1 MQNKCVKE
9 RDKFYFKLSLPA
21 LIITFLIFLLP
32 LFSVLGRAFINGP
45 EAVINT
51 FRDAYTWRL
60 LAFTVW
66 ESLLSAVISVS
77 LAIPF
82 SVFFSKYSF
91 FGRKAI
97 LTASDIAFALPA
109 ILCVLGFVIFYG
121 NNGILNNILIS
132 LGLIEDKIKFLY
144 SFPSVIM
151 AHVYLNFPVAFSLI
165 TSALAGMDEKEE
177 MASKLLGKSNF
188 YTFIRITIPKV
199 KGTIISAFILIFLF
213 CFPSFLIVM
222 SLGGSPKYYTIE
234 AEIYRRTYTDVNTVS
249 SSSLALFSFIIM
261 SFLLLVSGYGREEK
275 KASRSKRIIKKA
287 KGWKR
292 LEAFVLSC
300 LIFLFLAP
308 PLLSIVYRAFFTKDG
323 SFTLKAWI
331 DIASSS
337 PTGAG
342 TGMEAILNSLLIAF
356 LSSSLAVSL
365 STAIS
370 ISAVRRKS
378 RIIPLLTSLP
388 MAAGSVSLGLGFA
401 FLSTRLPYKSIYIS
415 YVLVILAH
423 LVVVMPFTVRTIMP
437 GAKRIPKTLPLASMC
452 LGKGCYSS
460 YRKVEKPMLK
470 SYRRRAFAFAFA
482 LSLGEVNATMAL
494 AEGKVT
500 TLPILIYKMIN
511 QYNYQGASALAI
523 ILLATA
529 IIVFA
534 IGEKEDKTNVIS
546 GN

>member
-1 MQNKCVKE
+1 MKE
-9 RDKFYFKLSLPA
+9 RDKFYLKLSLPA

-32 LFSVLGRAFINGP
+32 LFSVLGRAFKDGP

-51 FRDAYTWRL
+51 FCDAYTWRL

-287 KGWKR
+287 KGWKK
-292 LEAFVLSC
+292 LEAFVLSFF
-300 LIFLFLAP
+300 IFLFLAP

-323 SFTLKAWI
+323 VFTLKAWI

-342 TGMEAILNSLLIAF
+342 TGLEAIFNSLLIAF

-415 YVLVILAH
+415 YILVILAH

-437 GAKRIPKTLPLASMC
+437 GAKRIPNTLPLASMC

-523 ILLATA
+523 ILLTTA

>member
-1 MQNKCVKE
+1 MKE

-21 LIITFLIFLLP
+21 LVITFLIFLLP
-32 LFSVLGRAFINGP
+32 LFSVLGRAFKDGP

-51 FRDAYTWRL
+51 FCDAYTWRL

-97 LTASDIAFALPA
+97 LTASDVAFALPA

-415 YVLVILAH
+415 YILVILAH

-437 GAKRIPKTLPLASMC
+437 GAKRIPNTLPLASMC

-523 ILLATA
+523 ILLTTA

>member
-1 MQNKCVKE
+1 MKE

-51 FRDAYTWRL
+51 FRGAYTWRL

-66 ESLLSAVISVS
+66 ESLLSAVISVG

-91 FGRKAI
+91 FGRIAI
-97 LTASDIAFALPA
+97 LTASDVAFALPA

-132 LGLIEDKIKFLY
+132 LHITEEKIKFLY

-165 TSALAGMDEKEE
+165 TSALVGMDEKEE

-188 YTFIRITIPKV
+188 YTFIKITIPKV

-261 SFLLLVSGYGREEK
+261 SLLLLVSGYGREEK

-287 KGWKR
+287 RGWKK
-292 LEAFVLSC
+292 LEAFALS
-300 LIFLFLAP
+300 LMITLFLAP
-308 PLLSIVYRAFFTKDG
+308 PLLSIIYRAFFTKDG
-323 SFTLKAWI
+323 TFTLKAWL

-342 TGMEAILNSLLIAF
+342 TGLNAIFNSLLIA
-356 LSSSLAVSL
+356 LVSSFLAVSL

-415 YVLVILAH
+415 YILVILAH

-437 GAKRIPKTLPLASMC
+437 GAKRIPDTLTLASMC

-494 AEGKVT
+494 ADGKVT

-523 ILLATA
+523 ILLTTA

-534 IGEKEDKTNVIS
+534 IGEKEDKTNVIP
-546 GN
+546 GNQ

>member
-1 MQNKCVKE
+1 MKE

-66 ESLLSAVISVS
+66 ESLLSAVISVG

-97 LTASDIAFALPA
+97 LTASDVAFALPA

-121 NNGILNNILIS
+121 NNGILNNILVS
-132 LGLIEDKIKFLY
+132 LHITEEKIKFLY

-165 TSALAGMDEKEE
+165 TSALVGMDEKEE

-188 YTFIRITIPKV
+188 YTFIKITIPKV

-261 SFLLLVSGYGREEK
+261 SLLLLVSGYGREEK
-275 KASRSKRIIKKA
+275 KASRSKRMIKKA
-287 KGWKR
+287 RGWKK
-292 LEAFVLSC
+292 LEAFALS
-300 LIFLFLAP
+300 LMITLFLAP
-308 PLLSIVYRAFFTKDG
+308 PLLSIIYRAFFTKDG
-323 SFTLKAWI
+323 TFTLKAWL

-342 TGMEAILNSLLIAF
+342 TGLNAIFNSLLIA
-356 LSSSLAVSL
+356 LVSSFLAVSL

-415 YVLVILAH
+415 YILVILAH

-437 GAKRIPKTLPLASMC
+437 GAKRIPDTLTLASMC

-523 ILLATA
+523 ILLTTA

-534 IGEKEDKTNVIS
+534 IGEKEDKTNVIP
-546 GN
+546 GNQ

>member
-1 MQNKCVKE
+1 MKE

-51 FRDAYTWRL
+51 FRDPYTWRL

-66 ESLLSAVISVS
+66 ESLLSAVISVG

-97 LTASDIAFALPA
+97 LTASDVAFALPA

-121 NNGILNNILIS
+121 NNGILNNILVS
-132 LGLIEDKIKFLY
+132 LHITEEKIKFLY

-165 TSALAGMDEKEE
+165 TSALVGMDEKEE

-188 YTFIRITIPKV
+188 YTFIKITIPKV

-222 SLGGSPKYYTIE
+222 SLGGNPKYYTIE

-261 SFLLLVSGYGREEK
+261 SLLLLVSGYGREEK

-287 KGWKR
+287 RGWKK
-292 LEAFVLSC
+292 LEAFALS
-300 LIFLFLAP
+300 LMITLFLAP
-308 PLLSIVYRAFFTKDG
+308 PLLSIIYRAFFTKDG
-323 SFTLKAWI
+323 TFTLKAWL

-342 TGMEAILNSLLIAF
+342 TGLNAIFNSLLIA
-356 LSSSLAVSL
+356 LVSSFLAVSL

-415 YVLVILAH
+415 YILVILAH
-423 LVVVMPFTVRTIMP
+423 LVVVMPFTVRTLMP
-437 GAKRIPKTLPLASMC
+437 GAKRIPDTLTLASMC

-523 ILLATA
+523 ILLTTA

-534 IGEKEDKTNVIS
+534 IGEKEDKTNVIP
-546 GN
+546 GNQ

>member
-1 MQNKCVKE
+1 MKE
-9 RDKFYFKLSLPA
+9 RDKSYLKLSLPA

-32 LFSVLGRAFINGP
+32 LFSVLGRAFKDGP
-45 EAVINT
+45 EAVMNT

-165 TSALAGMDEKEE
+165 TSALSGMDEKEE
-177 MASKLLGKSNF
+177 LASKLLGKSNF

-234 AEIYRRTYTDVNTVS
+234 AEIYRRTYTDVNTIS

-415 YVLVILAH
+415 YILVILAH

-437 GAKRIPKTLPLASMC
+437 GAKRIPNTLPLASMC

-523 ILLATA
+523 ILLTTA

>member
-1 MQNKCVKE
+1 MKE
-9 RDKFYFKLSLPA
+9 RDKFYLKLSLPA

-32 LFSVLGRAFINGP
+32 LFSVLGRAFKDGP

-51 FRDAYTWRL
+51 FCDAYTWRL

-415 YVLVILAH
+415 YILVILAH

-437 GAKRIPKTLPLASMC
+437 GAKRIPNTLPLASMC

-523 ILLATA
+523 ILLTTA

>member
-1 MQNKCVKE
+1 MKE

-21 LIITFLIFLLP
+21 LVITFLIFLLP
-32 LFSVLGRAFINGP
+32 LFSVLGRAFKDGP

-51 FRDAYTWRL
+51 FCDAYTWRL

-77 LAIPF
+77 LATPF

-165 TSALAGMDEKEE
+165 TSALSGMDEKEE

-415 YVLVILAH
+415 YILVILAH

-437 GAKRIPKTLPLASMC
+437 GAKRIPNTLLLASMC

-523 ILLATA
+523 ILLTTA

>member
-1 MQNKCVKE
+1 MKE

-45 EAVINT
+45 EALINT

-66 ESLLSAVISVS
+66 ESLLSAVISVG

-97 LTASDIAFALPA
+97 LTASDVAFSLPA

-121 NNGILNNILIS
+121 NNGILNNILVS
-132 LGLIEDKIKFLY
+132 LHITEEKIKFLY

-165 TSALAGMDEKEE
+165 TSALVGMDEKEE

-261 SFLLLVSGYGREEK
+261 SLLLLVSGYGREEK

-287 KGWKR
+287 RGWKK
-292 LEAFVLSC
+292 LEAFALS
-300 LIFLFLAP
+300 LMITLFLAP
-308 PLLSIVYRAFFTKDG
+308 PLLSIIYRAFFTKDG
-323 SFTLKAWI
+323 TFTLKAWL

-342 TGMEAILNSLLIAF
+342 TGLNAIFNSLLIA
-356 LSSSLAVSL
+356 LVSSFLAVSL

-415 YVLVILAH
+415 YILVILAH

-437 GAKRIPKTLPLASMC
+437 GAKRIPDTLTLASMC

-523 ILLATA
+523 ILLTTA

-546 GN
+546 GNQ

>member
-1 MQNKCVKE
+1 MKE

-66 ESLLSAVISVS
+66 ESLLSAVISVG

-97 LTASDIAFALPA
+97 LTASDVAFALPA

-121 NNGILNNILIS
+121 NNGILNNILVS
-132 LGLIEDKIKFLY
+132 LHITEEKTKFLY

-165 TSALAGMDEKEE
+165 TSALVGMDEKEE
-177 MASKLLGKSNF
+177 MASKLLGKNNF
-188 YTFIRITIPKV
+188 YSFFKITIPKV

-261 SFLLLVSGYGREEK
+261 SLLLLVSGYGREEK
-275 KASRSKRIIKKA
+275 KASRAKRIIKKA
-287 KGWKR
+287 RGWKK
-292 LEAFVLSC
+292 LEAFALS
-300 LIFLFLAP
+300 LMITLFLAP
-308 PLLSIVYRAFFTKDG
+308 PLLSIIYRAFFTKDG
-323 SFTLKAWI
+323 TFTLKAWL

-342 TGMEAILNSLLIAF
+342 TGLNAIFNSLLIA
-356 LSSSLAVSL
+356 LVSSFLAVSL

-415 YVLVILAH
+415 YILVILAH

-437 GAKRIPKTLPLASMC
+437 GAKRIPDTLTLASMC

-523 ILLATA
+523 ILLTTA

-534 IGEKEDKTNVIS
+534 IGEKEDKTNVIP
-546 GN
+546 GNQ

>member
-1 MQNKCVKE
+1 MKE

-51 FRDAYTWRL
+51 FRDPYTWRL

-66 ESLLSAVISVS
+66 ESLLSAVISVG

-97 LTASDIAFALPA
+97 LTASDVAFALPA

-121 NNGILNNILIS
+121 NNGILNNILVS
-132 LGLIEDKIKFLY
+132 LHITEEKIKFLY

-165 TSALAGMDEKEE
+165 TSALVGMDEKEE

-261 SFLLLVSGYGREEK
+261 SLLLLISGYGREEK

-287 KGWKR
+287 RGWKK
-292 LEAFVLSC
+292 LEAFALS
-300 LIFLFLAP
+300 LMITLFLAP
-308 PLLSIVYRAFFTKDG
+308 PLLSIIYRAFFTKDG
-323 SFTLKAWI
+323 AFTLKAWL

-342 TGMEAILNSLLIAF
+342 TGLNAIFNSLLIA
-356 LSSSLAVSL
+356 LVSSFLAVSL

-378 RIIPLLTSLP
+378 WIIPLLTSLP

-415 YVLVILAH
+415 YILVILAH

-437 GAKRIPKTLPLASMC
+437 GAKRIPDTLTLASMC

-523 ILLATA
+523 ILLTTA

-534 IGEKEDKTNVIS
+534 IGEKEDKTNVIP
-546 GN
+546 GNQ

>member
-1 MQNKCVKE
+1 MKE

-66 ESLLSAVISVS
+66 ESLLSAVISVG

-97 LTASDIAFALPA
+97 LTASDVAFALPA

-121 NNGILNNILIS
+121 NNGILNNILVSIH
-132 LGLIEDKIKFLY
+132 ITEEKIKFLY

-165 TSALAGMDEKEE
+165 TSALVGMDEKEE
-177 MASKLLGKSNF
+177 MASKLLGKNNF
-188 YTFIRITIPKV
+188 YTFIKITIPKV

-261 SFLLLVSGYGREEK
+261 SLLLLVSGYGREEK

-287 KGWKR
+287 RGWKK
-292 LEAFVLSC
+292 LEAFALS
-300 LIFLFLAP
+300 LMITLFLAP
-308 PLLSIVYRAFFTKDG
+308 PLLSIIYRAFFTKDG
-323 SFTLKAWI
+323 TFTLKAWL

-342 TGMEAILNSLLIAF
+342 TGLNAIFNSLLIA
-356 LSSSLAVSL
+356 LVSSFLAVSL

-415 YVLVILAH
+415 YILVILAH

-437 GAKRIPKTLPLASMC
+437 GAKRIPDTLTLASMC

-523 ILLATA
+523 ILLTTA

-534 IGEKEDKTNVIS
+534 IGEKEDKTNVIP
-546 GN
+546 GNQ

>member
-1 MQNKCVKE
+1 MKE
-9 RDKFYFKLSLPA
+9 RDKFYLKLSLPA

-32 LFSVLGRAFINGP
+32 LFSVLGRAFKDGP

-51 FRDAYTWRL
+51 FCDAYTWRL

-199 KGTIISAFILIFLF
+199 KGTIINAFILIFLF
-213 CFPSFLIVM
+213 CFPSFLTVM
-222 SLGGSPKYYTIE
+222 SFGGSPKYYTIE

-415 YVLVILAH
+415 YILVILAH

-437 GAKRIPKTLPLASMC
+437 GAKRIPNTLPLASMC

-523 ILLATA
+523 ILLTTA

>member
-1 MQNKCVKE
+1 MKE
-9 RDKFYFKLSLPA
+9 RDKFYLKLSLPA

-32 LFSVLGRAFINGP
+32 LFSVLGRAFKDGP

-51 FRDAYTWRL
+51 FCDAYTWRL

-97 LTASDIAFALPA
+97 LTASDVAFALPA

-275 KASRSKRIIKKA
+275 KASRSKRIIKRA

-292 LEAFVLSC
+292 LEALVLSC

-323 SFTLKAWI
+323 VFTLKAWI

-401 FLSTRLPYKSIYIS
+401 FLSTRLPYKSIYLS

-437 GAKRIPKTLPLASMC
+437 GAKRIPNTLPLASMC

-523 ILLATA
+523 ILLTTA

>member
-1 MQNKCVKE
+1 MKE
-9 RDKFYFKLSLPA
+9 RDKFYLKLSLPA

-32 LFSVLGRAFINGP
+32 LFSVLGRAFKDGP

-51 FRDAYTWRL
+51 FCDAYTWRL

-222 SLGGSPKYYTIE
+222 SLGGSPKYYTLE

-415 YVLVILAH
+415 YILVILAH

-437 GAKRIPKTLPLASMC
+437 GAKRIPNTLPLASMC

-523 ILLATA
+523 ILLTTA

>member
-1 MQNKCVKE
+1 MKE

-66 ESLLSAVISVS
+66 ESLLSAVISVG

-97 LTASDIAFALPA
+97 LTASDVAFALPA

-121 NNGILNNILIS
+121 NNGILNNILVS
-132 LGLIEDKIKFLY
+132 LHITEEKIKFLY

-165 TSALAGMDEKEE
+165 TSALVGMDEKEE

-188 YTFIRITIPKV
+188 YTFIKITIPKV

-261 SFLLLVSGYGREEK
+261 SLLLLVSGYGREEK

-287 KGWKR
+287 RGWKK
-292 LEAFVLSC
+292 LEAFALS
-300 LIFLFLAP
+300 LMITLFLAP
-308 PLLSIVYRAFFTKDG
+308 PLLSIIYRAFFTKDG
-323 SFTLKAWI
+323 TFTLKAWL

-342 TGMEAILNSLLIAF
+342 TGLNAIFNSLLIALVSSF
-356 LSSSLAVSL
+356 LAISL

-415 YVLVILAH
+415 YILVILAH

-437 GAKRIPKTLPLASMC
+437 GAKRIPDTLTLASMC

-482 LSLGEVNATMAL
+482 LSFGEVNATMAL

-523 ILLATA
+523 ILLTTA

>member
-1 MQNKCVKE
+1 MKE

-32 LFSVLGRAFINGP
+32 LFSVLGRAFKDGP
-45 EAVINT
+45 GAVINT
-51 FRDAYTWRL
+51 FCDAYTWRL

-97 LTASDIAFALPA
+97 LTASDVTFALPA

-121 NNGILNNILIS
+121 NNGILNNILID

-165 TSALAGMDEKEE
+165 TSALSGMDEKEE

-415 YVLVILAH
+415 YILVILAH

-437 GAKRIPKTLPLASMC
+437 GAKRIPNTLPLASMC

-523 ILLATA
+523 ILLTTA

>member
-1 MQNKCVKE
+1 MKE

-66 ESLLSAVISVS
+66 ESLLSAVISVG

-97 LTASDIAFALPA
+97 LTASDVAFSLPA

-121 NNGILNNILIS
+121 NNGILNNILVS
-132 LGLIEDKIKFLY
+132 LHITEEKIKFLY

-165 TSALAGMDEKEE
+165 TSALVGMDEKEE

-261 SFLLLVSGYGREEK
+261 SLLLLVSGYGREEK

-287 KGWKR
+287 RGWKK
-292 LEAFVLSC
+292 LEAFALS
-300 LIFLFLAP
+300 LMITLFLAP
-308 PLLSIVYRAFFTKDG
+308 PLLSIIYRAFFTKDG
-323 SFTLKAWI
+323 TFTLKAWL

-342 TGMEAILNSLLIAF
+342 TGLNAIFNSLLIA
-356 LSSSLAVSL
+356 LVSSFLAVSL

-378 RIIPLLTSLP
+378 WIIPLLTSLP

-415 YVLVILAH
+415 YILVILAH

-437 GAKRIPKTLPLASMC
+437 GAKRIPDTLTLASMC

-523 ILLATA
+523 ILLTTA

-546 GN
+546 GNQ

>member
-1 MQNKCVKE
+1 MKE

-32 LFSVLGRAFINGP
+32 LFSVLGRAFIYGP

-66 ESLLSAVISVS
+66 ESLLSAVISVG

-97 LTASDIAFALPA
+97 LTASDVAFALPA

-121 NNGILNNILIS
+121 NNGILNNILVS
-132 LGLIEDKIKFLY
+132 LHITEEKIKFLY

-165 TSALAGMDEKEE
+165 TSALVGMDEKEE

-188 YTFIRITIPKV
+188 YTFIKITIPKV

-261 SFLLLVSGYGREEK
+261 SLLLLVSGYGREEK
-275 KASRSKRIIKKA
+275 KASRSKRMIKKA
-287 KGWKR
+287 RGWKK
-292 LEAFVLSC
+292 LEAFALS
-300 LIFLFLAP
+300 LMITLFLAP
-308 PLLSIVYRAFFTKDG
+308 PLLSIIYRAFFTKDG
-323 SFTLKAWI
+323 TFTSKAWL

-342 TGMEAILNSLLIAF
+342 TGLNAIFNSLLIA
-356 LSSSLAVSL
+356 LVSSFLAVSL

-415 YVLVILAH
+415 YILVILAH

-437 GAKRIPKTLPLASMC
+437 GAKRIPDTLTLASMC

-523 ILLATA
+523 ILLTTA

-546 GN
+546 GNQ

>member
-1 MQNKCVKE
+1 MKE
-9 RDKFYFKLSLPA
+9 RDKFYLKLSLPA

-32 LFSVLGRAFINGP
+32 LFSVLGRAFKDGP

-51 FRDAYTWRL
+51 FCDAYTWRL

-415 YVLVILAH
+415 YILVILAH

-437 GAKRIPKTLPLASMC
+437 GAKRIPNTLLLASMC

-523 ILLATA
+523 ILLTTA

>member
-1 MQNKCVKE
+1 MKE
-9 RDKFYFKLSLPA
+9 RDIFYFKLALPA
-21 LIITFLIFLLP
+21 LILTFFVFLLP
-32 LFSVLGRAFINGP
+32 LFSVLMRAFQKGP
-45 EAVINT
+45 EAVLDT
-51 FRDAYTWRL
+51 FKDIYTWRL

-66 ESLLSAVISVS
+66 ESFLSAIISVT
-77 LAIPF
+77 LALPF
-82 SVFFSKYSF
+82 AVFFSKYSF

-97 LTASDIAFALPA
+97 LTASDVAFALPA

-121 NNGILNNILIS
+121 NNGILNNLLLS
-132 LGLIEDKIKFLY
+132 LGLREKSIKFLY

-165 TSALAGMDEKEE
+165 SSALSGMDEKEE
-177 MASKLLGKSNF
+177 MASRLLGKSSL
-188 YTFIRITIPKV
+188 YTFFKITVPKA
-199 KGTIISAFILIFLF
+199 KGSIISAFILIFLF

-249 SSSLALFSFIIM
+249 SSSLALFSFVIM
-261 SFLLLVSGYGREEK
+261 SLLLLISGYGREVK
-275 KASRSKRIIKKA
+275 KVARSKRVIKKA
-287 KGWKR
+287 KGMK
-292 LEAFVLSC
+292 LLLAFVLSL
-300 LIFLFLAP
+300 LIVLFLLP

-323 SFTLKAWI
+323 TFTLKAWN
-331 DIASSS
+331 DISSRS

-342 TGMEAILNSLLIAF
+342 TGIEAIINSLIIAF
-356 LSSSLAVSL
+356 TSSFFAVSL

-370 ISAVRRKS
+370 VSAVRRKS
-378 RIIPLLTSLP
+378 RLIPLLTSLP
-388 MAAGSVSLGLGFA
+388 MAAGSVTLGLGFA
-401 FLSTRLPYKSIYIS
+401 FLSAYLPYKSIYFS
-415 YVLVILAH
+415 YINVILAH

-437 GAKRIPKTLPLASMC
+437 GAKRIPNALPLASMC
-452 LGKGCYSS
+452 LGKGFYES
-460 YRKVEKPMLK
+460 YRKVEKPMLR

-534 IGEKEDKTNVIS
+534 FGEKEDKENVIS
-546 GN
+546 GNN

>member
-1 MQNKCVKE
+1 MKE

-66 ESLLSAVISVS
+66 ESLLSAVISVG

-97 LTASDIAFALPA
+97 LTASDVAFALPA

-121 NNGILNNILIS
+121 NNGILNNILVS
-132 LGLIEDKIKFLY
+132 LHITEEKIKFLY

-165 TSALAGMDEKEE
+165 TSALVGMDEKEE

-188 YTFIRITIPKV
+188 YTFIKITIPKV

-261 SFLLLVSGYGREEK
+261 SLLLLVSGYGREEK

-287 KGWKR
+287 RGWKK
-292 LEAFVLSC
+292 LEAFALS
-300 LIFLFLAP
+300 LMITLFLAP
-308 PLLSIVYRAFFTKDG
+308 PLLSIIYRAFFTKDG
-323 SFTLKAWI
+323 TFTLRAWL

-342 TGMEAILNSLLIAF
+342 TGLNAIFNSLLIA
-356 LSSSLAVSL
+356 LVSSFLAVSL

-415 YVLVILAH
+415 YILVILAH

-437 GAKRIPKTLPLASMC
+437 GAKRIPDTLTLASMC

-523 ILLATA
+523 ILLTTA

-534 IGEKEDKTNVIS
+534 IGEKEDKTNVIP
-546 GN
+546 GNQ

>member
-1 MQNKCVKE
+1 MKE
-9 RDKFYFKLSLPA
+9 RDKFYLKLSLPA

-32 LFSVLGRAFINGP
+32 LFSVLGRAFKDGP

-51 FRDAYTWRL
+51 FCDAYTWRL

-261 SFLLLVSGYGREEK
+261 SLLLLISGYGREEK

-287 KGWKR
+287 KGWKK
-292 LEAFVLSC
+292 LEAFVLS
-300 LIFLFLAP
+300 LMITLFLAP
-308 PLLSIVYRAFFTKDG
+308 PLLSIIYRAFFTKDG
-323 SFTLKAWI
+323 TFTLKAWL

-342 TGMEAILNSLLIAF
+342 TGLNAIFNSLLIA
-356 LSSSLAVSL
+356 LVSSFLAVSL

-415 YVLVILAH
+415 YILVILAH

-437 GAKRIPKTLPLASMC
+437 GAKRIPDTLTLASMC

-523 ILLATA
+523 ILLTTA

-546 GN
+546 GNQ

>member
-1 MQNKCVKE
+1 M
-9 RDKFYFKLSLPA
+9 
-21 LIITFLIFLLP
+21 
-32 LFSVLGRAFINGP
+32 RAFQKGP
-45 EAVINT
+45 EAVLDT
-51 FRDAYTWRL
+51 FKDIYTWRL

-66 ESLLSAVISVS
+66 ESFLSAIISVT
-77 LAIPF
+77 LALPF
-82 SVFFSKYSF
+82 AVFFSKYSF

-97 LTASDIAFALPA
+97 LTASDVAFALPA

-121 NNGILNNILIS
+121 NNGILNNLLLS
-132 LGLIEDKIKFLY
+132 LGLREKSIKFLY

-165 TSALAGMDEKEE
+165 SSALSGMDEKEE
-177 MASKLLGKSNF
+177 MASRLLGKSSL
-188 YTFIRITIPKV
+188 YTFFKITVPKA
-199 KGTIISAFILIFLF
+199 KGSIISAFILIFLF

-249 SSSLALFSFIIM
+249 SSSLALFSFVIM
-261 SFLLLVSGYGREEK
+261 SLLLLISGYGREVK
-275 KASRSKRIIKKA
+275 KVARSKRIIKKA
-287 KGWKR
+287 KGMK
-292 LEAFVLSC
+292 LL
-300 LIFLFLAP
+300 LA
-308 PLLSIVYRAFFTKDG
+308 LN
-323 SFTLKAWI
+323 
-331 DIASSS
+331 DITSRS

-342 TGMEAILNSLLIAF
+342 TGIEAIINSLIIAF
-356 LSSSLAVSL
+356 TSSFFAVSL

-370 ISAVRRKS
+370 VSAVRRKS
-378 RIIPLLTSLP
+378 RLIPLLTSLP
-388 MAAGSVSLGLGFA
+388 MAAGSVTLGLGFA
-401 FLSTRLPYKSIYIS
+401 FISAYLPYKSIYFS
-415 YVLVILAH
+415 YITVILAH

-437 GAKRIPKTLPLASMC
+437 GAKRIPNALPLASMC
-452 LGKGCYSS
+452 LGKGFFES

-534 IGEKEDKTNVIS
+534 FGEKEDKENVIS
-546 GN
+546 GNN

>member
-1 MQNKCVKE
+1 MKE
-9 RDKFYFKLSLPA
+9 RDKFYLKLSLPA

-32 LFSVLGRAFINGP
+32 LFSVLGRAFKDGP

-51 FRDAYTWRL
+51 FCDAYTWRL

-97 LTASDIAFALPA
+97 LTASDVAFALPA

-275 KASRSKRIIKKA
+275 KASRSKRIIKKE

-415 YVLVILAH
+415 YILVILAH
-423 LVVVMPFTVRTIMP
+423 LVVVMPFTVRTLMP
-437 GAKRIPKTLPLASMC
+437 GAKRIPDTLTLASMC

-523 ILLATA
+523 ILLTTA

>member
-1 MQNKCVKE
+1 MKE

-66 ESLLSAVISVS
+66 ESLLSAVISVG

-97 LTASDIAFALPA
+97 LTASDVAFALPA

-121 NNGILNNILIS
+121 NNGILNNILVS
-132 LGLIEDKIKFLY
+132 LHITEEKIKFLY

-165 TSALAGMDEKEE
+165 TSALVGMDEKEE

-188 YTFIRITIPKV
+188 YTFIKITIPKV

-261 SFLLLVSGYGREEK
+261 SLLLLVSGYGREEK
-275 KASRSKRIIKKA
+275 KASRAKRIIKKA
-287 KGWKR
+287 RGWKK
-292 LEAFVLSC
+292 LKAFALS
-300 LIFLFLAP
+300 LMITLFLAP
-308 PLLSIVYRAFFTKDG
+308 PLLSIIYRAFFTKDG
-323 SFTLKAWI
+323 TFTLKAWL

-342 TGMEAILNSLLIAF
+342 TGLNAIFNSLLIA
-356 LSSSLAVSL
+356 LVSSFLAVSL

-415 YVLVILAH
+415 YILVILAH

-437 GAKRIPKTLPLASMC
+437 GAKRIPDTLTLASMC

-523 ILLATA
+523 ILLTTA

-534 IGEKEDKTNVIS
+534 IGEKEDKTNVIP
-546 GN
+546 GNQ

>member
-1 MQNKCVKE
+1 MKE

-21 LIITFLIFLLP
+21 LVITFLIFLLP
-32 LFSVLGRAFINGP
+32 LFSVLGRAFKDGP
-45 EAVINT
+45 EAVMNT

-66 ESLLSAVISVS
+66 ESLLSAIISVS

-91 FGRKAI
+91 FGKKAI
-97 LTASDIAFALPA
+97 LTASDVAFALPA

-261 SFLLLVSGYGREEK
+261 SLLLLISGYGREEK

-287 KGWKR
+287 KGWKK

-342 TGMEAILNSLLIAF
+342 TGMEAIFNSLLIAF

-415 YVLVILAH
+415 YILVILAH

-437 GAKRIPKTLPLASMC
+437 GAKRIPNALPLVSMC

-523 ILLATA
+523 ILLTTA

>member
-1 MQNKCVKE
+1 MKE

-66 ESLLSAVISVS
+66 ESLLSAVISVG

-97 LTASDIAFALPA
+97 LTVSDVAFALPA

-121 NNGILNNILIS
+121 NNGILNNILVS
-132 LGLIEDKIKFLY
+132 LHITEEKIKFLY

-165 TSALAGMDEKEE
+165 TSALVGMDEKEE

-188 YTFIRITIPKV
+188 YTFIKITIPKV

-261 SFLLLVSGYGREEK
+261 SLLLLVSGYGREEK
-275 KASRSKRIIKKA
+275 KASRSKRMIKKA
-287 KGWKR
+287 RGWKK
-292 LEAFVLSC
+292 LEAFALS
-300 LIFLFLAP
+300 LMITLFLAP
-308 PLLSIVYRAFFTKDG
+308 PLLSIIYRAFFTKDG
-323 SFTLKAWI
+323 TFTLKAWL

-342 TGMEAILNSLLIAF
+342 TGLNAIFNSLLIA
-356 LSSSLAVSL
+356 LVSSFLAVSL

-415 YVLVILAH
+415 YILVILAH

-437 GAKRIPKTLPLASMC
+437 GAKRIPDTLTLASMC

-523 ILLATA
+523 ILLTTA

-534 IGEKEDKTNVIS
+534 IGEKEDKTNVIP
-546 GN
+546 GNQ

>member
-1 MQNKCVKE
+1 MKE

-51 FRDAYTWRL
+51 FKDAYTWRL

-66 ESLLSAVISVS
+66 ESLLSAVISVG

-97 LTASDIAFALPA
+97 LTASDVAFALPA

-121 NNGILNNILIS
+121 NNGILNNILVS
-132 LGLIEDKIKFLY
+132 LHITEEKIKFLY

-165 TSALAGMDEKEE
+165 TSALVGMDEKEE

-188 YTFIRITIPKV
+188 YTFIKITIPKV

-261 SFLLLVSGYGREEK
+261 SLLLLVSGYGRGGK

-287 KGWKR
+287 RGWKK
-292 LEAFVLSC
+292 LEAFALS
-300 LIFLFLAP
+300 LMITLFLAP
-308 PLLSIVYRAFFTKDG
+308 PLLSIIYRAFFTKDG
-323 SFTLKAWI
+323 AFTLKAWL

-342 TGMEAILNSLLIAF
+342 TGLNAIFNSLLIA
-356 LSSSLAVSL
+356 LVSSFLAVSL

-415 YVLVILAH
+415 YILVILAH

-437 GAKRIPKTLPLASMC
+437 GAKRIPDTLTLASMC

-500 TLPILIYKMIN
+500 TLPILIFKMIN

-523 ILLATA
+523 ILLTTA

-546 GN
+546 GNQ

>member
-1 MQNKCVKE
+1 MKE
-9 RDKFYFKLSLPA
+9 RDKFYLKLSLPA

-32 LFSVLGRAFINGP
+32 LFSVLGRAFKDGP

-51 FRDAYTWRL
+51 FCDAYTWRL

-165 TSALAGMDEKEE
+165 TSALAGMDEKED

-415 YVLVILAH
+415 YILVILAH

-437 GAKRIPKTLPLASMC
+437 GAKRIPNTLPLASMC

-523 ILLATA
+523 ILLTTA

>member
-1 MQNKCVKE
+1 MKE

-66 ESLLSAVISVS
+66 ESLLSAVISVG

-97 LTASDIAFALPA
+97 LTASDVAFALPA

-121 NNGILNNILIS
+121 NNGILNNILVS
-132 LGLIEDKIKFLY
+132 LHITEEKIKFLY

-165 TSALAGMDEKEE
+165 TSALVGMDEKEE
-177 MASKLLGKSNF
+177 MASKLLGKNNF
-188 YTFIRITIPKV
+188 YTFIKITIPKV

-261 SFLLLVSGYGREEK
+261 SLLLLVSGYGREEK
-275 KASRSKRIIKKA
+275 KASRSKRMIKKA
-287 KGWKR
+287 RGWKK
-292 LEAFVLSC
+292 LEAFALS
-300 LIFLFLAP
+300 LMITLFLAP
-308 PLLSIVYRAFFTKDG
+308 PLLSIIYRAFFTKDG
-323 SFTLKAWI
+323 TFTLKAWL

-342 TGMEAILNSLLIAF
+342 TGLNAIFNSLLIA
-356 LSSSLAVSL
+356 LVSSFLAVSL

-415 YVLVILAH
+415 YILVILAH

-437 GAKRIPKTLPLASMC
+437 GAKRIPDTLTLASMC

-523 ILLATA
+523 ILLTTA

-546 GN
+546 GNQ

>member
-1 MQNKCVKE
+1 MKE

-51 FRDAYTWRL
+51 FRDPYTWRL

-66 ESLLSAVISVS
+66 ESLLSAVISVG

-97 LTASDIAFALPA
+97 LTASDVAFALPA

-121 NNGILNNILIS
+121 NNGILNNMLVS
-132 LGLIEDKIKFLY
+132 LHITEEKIKFLY

-165 TSALAGMDEKEE
+165 TSALVGMDEKEE

-261 SFLLLVSGYGREEK
+261 SLLLLVSGYGREEK

-287 KGWKR
+287 RGWKK
-292 LEAFVLSC
+292 LEAFALS
-300 LIFLFLAP
+300 LMITLFLAL
-308 PLLSIVYRAFFTKDG
+308 PLLSIIYRAFFTKDG
-323 SFTLKAWI
+323 TFTLKAWL

-342 TGMEAILNSLLIAF
+342 TGLNAIFNSLLIA
-356 LSSSLAVSL
+356 LVSSFLAVSL

-415 YVLVILAH
+415 YILVILAH

-437 GAKRIPKTLPLASMC
+437 GAKRIPDTLTLASMC

-523 ILLATA
+523 ILLTTA

-534 IGEKEDKTNVIS
+534 IGEKEDKTNVIP
-546 GN
+546 GNQ

>member
-1 MQNKCVKE
+1 MKE

-32 LFSVLGRAFINGP
+32 LFSVLGRAFKDGP

-51 FRDAYTWRL
+51 FCDAYTWGL

-177 MASKLLGKSNF
+177 MASKLLGKSNL

-308 PLLSIVYRAFFTKDG
+308 PLLSIVYREFFTKDG

-415 YVLVILAH
+415 YILVILAH

-437 GAKRIPKTLPLASMC
+437 GAKRIPNTLPLASMC

-511 QYNYQGASALAI
+511 QYNYQVASALAI
-523 ILLATA
+523 ILLTTA

>member
-1 MQNKCVKE
+1 MKE
-9 RDKFYFKLSLPA
+9 RDKFYLKLSLPA

-32 LFSVLGRAFINGP
+32 LFSVLGRAFKDGP

-51 FRDAYTWRL
+51 FCDAYTWRL

-308 PLLSIVYRAFFTKDG
+308 PLLSIIYRAFFTKDG

-415 YVLVILAH
+415 YILVILAH

-437 GAKRIPKTLPLASMC
+437 GAKRIPNTLPLASMC

-523 ILLATA
+523 ILLTTA

>member
-1 MQNKCVKE
+1 MKE

-45 EAVINT
+45 EALINT

-66 ESLLSAVISVS
+66 ESLLSAVISVG

-97 LTASDIAFALPA
+97 LTASDVAFSLPA

-121 NNGILNNILIS
+121 NNGILNNILVS
-132 LGLIEDKIKFLY
+132 LHITEEKIKFLY

-165 TSALAGMDEKEE
+165 TSALVGMDEKEE

-249 SSSLALFSFIIM
+249 SSSLAVFSFIIM
-261 SFLLLVSGYGREEK
+261 SLLLLVSGYGREEK

-287 KGWKR
+287 RGWKK
-292 LEAFVLSC
+292 LEAFALS
-300 LIFLFLAP
+300 LMITLFLAP
-308 PLLSIVYRAFFTKDG
+308 PLLSIIYRAFFTKDG
-323 SFTLKAWI
+323 TFTLKAWL

-342 TGMEAILNSLLIAF
+342 TGLNAIFNSLLIA
-356 LSSSLAVSL
+356 LVSSFLAVSL

-415 YVLVILAH
+415 YILVILAH

-437 GAKRIPKTLPLASMC
+437 GAKRIPDTLTLASMC

-523 ILLATA
+523 ILLTTA

-546 GN
+546 GNQ

>member
-1 MQNKCVKE
+1 MKE
-9 RDKFYFKLSLPA
+9 RDKFYLKLSLPA

-32 LFSVLGRAFINGP
+32 LFSVLGRAFKDGP

-51 FRDAYTWRL
+51 FCDAYTWRL

-91 FGRKAI
+91 FGKKAI
-97 LTASDIAFALPA
+97 LTASDVAFALPA

-415 YVLVILAH
+415 YILVILAH

-437 GAKRIPKTLPLASMC
+437 GAKRIPNTLPLASMC

-523 ILLATA
+523 ILLTTA

>member
-1 MQNKCVKE
+1 MKE

-45 EAVINT
+45 EALINT

-66 ESLLSAVISVS
+66 ESLLSAVISVG

-97 LTASDIAFALPA
+97 LTASDVAFALPA

-121 NNGILNNILIS
+121 NNGILNNILVS
-132 LGLIEDKIKFLY
+132 LHITEEKIKFLY

-165 TSALAGMDEKEE
+165 TSALVGMDEKEE

-261 SFLLLVSGYGREEK
+261 SLLLLISGYGREEK

-287 KGWKR
+287 RGWKK
-292 LEAFVLSC
+292 LEAFALS
-300 LIFLFLAP
+300 LMITLFLAP
-308 PLLSIVYRAFFTKDG
+308 PLLSIIYRAFFTKDG
-323 SFTLKAWI
+323 TFTLKAWL

-342 TGMEAILNSLLIAF
+342 TGLNAIFNSLLIA
-356 LSSSLAVSL
+356 LVSSFLAVSL

-415 YVLVILAH
+415 YILVILAH

-437 GAKRIPKTLPLASMC
+437 GAKRIPDTLTLASMC

-523 ILLATA
+523 ILLTTA

-546 GN
+546 GNQ

>member
-1 MQNKCVKE
+1 MKE

-45 EAVINT
+45 EALINT

-66 ESLLSAVISVS
+66 ESLLSAVISVG

-97 LTASDIAFALPA
+97 LTASDVAFSLPA

-121 NNGILNNILIS
+121 NNGILNNILVS
-132 LGLIEDKIKFLY
+132 LHITEEKIKFLY

-165 TSALAGMDEKEE
+165 TSALVGMDEKEE

-261 SFLLLVSGYGREEK
+261 SLLLLVSGYGREEK

-287 KGWKR
+287 RGWKK
-292 LEAFVLSC
+292 LEGFALS
-300 LIFLFLAP
+300 LMITLFLAP
-308 PLLSIVYRAFFTKDG
+308 PLLSIIYRAFFTKDG
-323 SFTLKAWI
+323 TFTLKAWL

-342 TGMEAILNSLLIAF
+342 TGLNAIFNSLLIA
-356 LSSSLAVSL
+356 LVSSFLAVSL

-378 RIIPLLTSLP
+378 WIIPLLTSLP

-415 YVLVILAH
+415 YILVILAH

-437 GAKRIPKTLPLASMC
+437 GAKRIPDTLTLASMC

-523 ILLATA
+523 ILLTTA

-546 GN
+546 GNQ

>member
-1 MQNKCVKE
+1 MKE

-66 ESLLSAVISVS
+66 ESLLSAVISVG

-97 LTASDIAFALPA
+97 LTASDVAFALPA

-121 NNGILNNILIS
+121 NNGILNNILVS
-132 LGLIEDKIKFLY
+132 LHITEEKIKFLY

-165 TSALAGMDEKEE
+165 TSALVGMDEKEE

-188 YTFIRITIPKV
+188 YTFIKITIPKV

-261 SFLLLVSGYGREEK
+261 SLLLLVSGYGREEK

-287 KGWKR
+287 RGWKK
-292 LEAFVLSC
+292 LEAFALS
-300 LIFLFLAP
+300 LMITLFLAP
-308 PLLSIVYRAFFTKDG
+308 PLLSIIYRAFFTKDG
-323 SFTLKAWI
+323 AFTLKAWL

-342 TGMEAILNSLLIAF
+342 TGLNAIFNSLLIA
-356 LSSSLAVSL
+356 LVSSFLAVSL

-388 MAAGSVSLGLGFA
+388 MATGSVSLGLGFA

-415 YVLVILAH
+415 YILVILAH

-437 GAKRIPKTLPLASMC
+437 GAKRIPDTLTLASMC

-523 ILLATA
+523 ILLTTA

-534 IGEKEDKTNVIS
+534 IGEKEDKTNVIP
-546 GN
+546 GNQ

>member
-1 MQNKCVKE
+1 MNE

-21 LIITFLIFLLP
+21 LFITFFIFLLP
-32 LFSVLGRAFINGP
+32 LFSVLTRAFQDGP
-45 EAVINT
+45 GAVIET
-51 FRDAYTWRL
+51 FKDIYTWRL

-66 ESLLSAVISVS
+66 ESLLSAVISVT

-82 SVFFSKYSF
+82 AVFFSKYSF

-97 LTASDIAFALPA
+97 LTASDAAFALPA

-121 NNGILNNILIS
+121 NNGILNNILLS
-132 LGLIEDKIKFLY
+132 LGLTDKSIKFLY

-165 TSALAGMDEKEE
+165 TSALSGMDEKEE

-188 YTFIRITIPKV
+188 YTFIKITIPKV

-249 SSSLALFSFIIM
+249 SSSLALFSFMIM
-261 SFLLLVSGYGREEK
+261 SLLLLVSGYGREEK
-275 KASRSKRIIKKA
+275 KASRSKRIIRKT
-287 KGWKR
+287 KGWKK
-292 LEAFVLSC
+292 LEAFFLSF
-300 LIFLFLAP
+300 LIVLFLAP

-323 SFTLKAWI
+323 TFTLKAWR

-342 TGMEAILNSLLIAF
+342 TGMSAIINSLLIAF
-356 LSSSLAVSL
+356 TASFLAVSL

-370 ISAVRRKS
+370 VSAVRRKS
-378 RIIPLLTSLP
+378 RLIPLLTSLP
-388 MAAGSVSLGLGFA
+388 MAAGSVTLGLGFA
-401 FLSTRLPYKSIYIS
+401 FLSSRIPYKSIYIS
-415 YVLVILAH
+415 YLTVILAH

-437 GAKRIPKTLPLASMC
+437 GAKRIPSALPLASMC
-452 LGKGCYSS
+452 LGKGCYES

-523 ILLATA
+523 ILLFTA
-529 IIVFA
+529 IVVFTF
-534 IGEKEDKTNVIS
+534 GEKEDKENVIS
-546 GN
+546 GNK